1 MITPQEVI
9 AEYGQ
14 LTGIRFRPGV
24 LPYDVEQQALTLAKY
39 FELWELRLVVEWTRA
54 KIRAGEE
61 KRNGFSDLSLQWHR
75 LIAERGDDRLTQF
88 QQRLGLAMT
97 WATKSRPSL
106 IPREKAATQTLALPS
121 APTIAESAAADEPRN
136 VDPVRVTELKH
147 RISGGSAA

>member
-1 MITPQEVI
+1 MITPQKVI
-9 AEYGQ
+9 AEYGR
-14 LTGIRFRPGV
+14 LTGIQFRPGV

-61 KRNGFSDLSLQWHR
+61 RRNGFSELSLQWHR

-106 IPREKAATQTLALPS
+106 IPREKTFIQSPASPS
-121 APTIAESAAADEPRN
+121 TPTVPKVAPVDEPRN
-136 VDPVRVTELKH
+136 VDPSQVTELKR
-147 RISGGSAA
+147 RISGGSAT